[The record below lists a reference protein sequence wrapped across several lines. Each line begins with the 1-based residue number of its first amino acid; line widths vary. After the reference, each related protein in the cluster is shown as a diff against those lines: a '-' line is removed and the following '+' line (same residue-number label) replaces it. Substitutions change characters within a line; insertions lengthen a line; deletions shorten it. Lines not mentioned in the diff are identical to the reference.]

1 MNKQRLLFTVA
12 TILASCSLLQ
22 AQDLFSVRLSQPA
35 HAKIS
40 VTPQLP
46 EDGKVPA
53 GTVLDIKVE
62 DIEEGWAFDS
72 GYYLSMSGGMFYP
85 TYKEV
90 MTPQF
95 QVTVNSDIMD
105 LGASVVESWYMD
117 GYKVIQDVEYA
128 KPGVKS
134 LKYDMYIPNG
144 AKNLPC
150 IVIIHGGGWSSNT
163 EDIMR
168 GLARELVKGGK
179 YAVASIDYRWLRNG
193 DGDTVPNT
201 MNMLIED
208 CFGAILHIQEHA
220 AKYGINPN
228 RIAVTGDSAGG
239 HLSASMATLI
249 ERIGSH
255 GFGKTPGVYEYCPTY
270 MPKGMTT
277 AQAKAKLLASI
288 KAAAPSYGVFDAENL
303 KRFAEGL
310 PEDAAD
316 AIAPDSNIPAVSA
329 RAIPQ
334 YFVLGTQDRTVKRE
348 PIEKYVAD
356 LQAKG
361 QRAELV
367 IIEGASHAFFDWKPD
382 QNTKNTFAK
391 FGVPYAADMMR
402 FFDSVFYKGN
412 SKKAFLYPFQN
423 PTLSEEARLDNAVSL
438 MTVDEKITTVVGGG
452 VPRLGIAN
460 PGSTEAIHG
469 IVRGGDAEL
478 PNIGNAGQFQGN
490 GGGQNAQRRM
500 VPRMRNSTAFPQ
512 AYGIGETWDREMAHI
527 VGDVMSYEARYYSE
541 MNNNNCLILWAPN
554 ADLAR
559 DPRWGRTEESF
570 GEDAFLVGEMV
581 ASEVKGIQ
589 GSDPNHWRG
598 AALMKHFLANSNED
612 NRYSTDSRFD
622 EDLFRDYYSY
632 GFWKGAKAGAKSLMT
647 AYNRY
652 NGVPCEANSF
662 INEILRKEWGMTGSI
677 VNDAGALPFMSAA
690 HHYTKDV
697 NESIKLSLE
706 AGLSRFIDSNFAQ
719 VKAAYQGGYLSD
731 AVLNAAT
738 KANLRTMLRLGLMD
752 AKSPYNN
759 MLFDQAPWETQEF
772 KDKARLV
779 SQKSVVLLKNQDNIL
794 PIDTKKVKKIAVFG
808 NRAEEVLKDWYGAL
822 PAYRVSPLQ
831 GIMDAV
837 KDSDVEVKF
846 QRWDSDGSAQ
856 KLAEWADVCIVCVG
870 NHPATSPDWGK
881 QSIQAPWANG
891 TVAGDGREAL
901 DRRSLQLETEDLIK
915 VVWQAN
921 HNTVVSL
928 ISSFPFAINWT
939 NEHVPG
945 IVHMT
950 QCSQELGNALADV
963 LFGKY
968 NPAGRTTQTWVKDI
982 LDLPNMLDYNIKNG
996 RTYMYFQGE
1005 PLYPFGYGLSY
1016 TQFSYSDLKVERS
1029 GKNFVF
1035 SFDLKNSGAMD
1046 GEEVVQLYAK
1056 LSGDD
1061 AAKRLR
1067 GFERIALKAGETK
1080 QVQIVVPEDDLKLW
1094 DMTSHSFQLNKGQ
1107 AQFMIGASSA
1117 DIRLQQIFDI
1127 R

>member
-1 MNKQRLLFTVA
+1 MNKQRFISIVA
-12 TILASCSLLQ
+12 TILASGGLLQ
-22 AQDLFSVRLSQPA
+22 AQDLFSVRLTQPQ

-40 VTPQLP
+40 VTPQIP
-46 EDGKVPA
+46 EDGKLPA
-53 GTVLDIKVE
+53 GTVLNVKVE
-62 DIEEGWAFDS
+62 DIQDGWTFDS

-90 MTPQF
+90 MTPEF
-95 QVTVNSDIMD
+95 SVTVDGNIMD
-105 LGASVVESWYMD
+105 LGASIIESWYKE
-117 GYKVIQDVEYA
+117 GYREIQDVVYA
-128 KPGVKS
+128 KPGAKA
-134 LKYDMYIPNG
+134 LKYDMFIPNG

-168 GLARELVKGGK
+168 GLARELVKGGR
-179 YAVASIDYRWLRNG
+179 YAVASIDYRWLRTG

-208 CFGAILHIQEHA
+208 CYGAILHIQEHA
-220 AKYGINPN
+220 AQYGINPGK
-228 RIAVTGDSAGG
+228 IAVTGDSAGG
-239 HLSASMATLI
+239 HLSASVANLI
-249 ERIGSH
+249 ERIGDH
-255 GFGKTPGVYEYCPTY
+255 GFGKTAGVYEYLPTY
-270 MPKGMTT
+270 MPKGMTP
-277 AQAKAKLLASI
+277 AKAKAKLLASI
-288 KAAAPSYGVFDAENL
+288 KAAAPSYGVFDADNL
-303 KRFAEGL
+303 VRFAEGL
-310 PEDAAD
+310 PEDAAK
-316 AIAPDSNIPAVSA
+316 AIAPDSNIPPVAV

-334 YFVLGTQDRTVKRE
+334 YFVLGTLDRTVKRE
-348 PIEKYVAD
+348 PIEKYVQHLKA
-356 LQAKG
+356 AG
-361 QRAELV
+361 QTAELV
-367 IIEGASHAFFDWKPD
+367 LVEGASHAFFDWKPD
-382 QNTKNTFAK
+382 QGTKATFAK
-391 FGVPYAADMMR
+391 FGVPYAAGMR
-402 FFDSVFYKGN
+402 SFFDQVFYKGN
-412 SKKAFLYPFQN
+412 KKLAYLYPFQN
-423 PTLSEEARLDNAVSL
+423 PALSEDARLNNAVSL
-438 MTVDEKITTVVGGG
+438 MTVDEKINTVVGNG

-478 PNIGNAGQFQGN
+478 PNIGNAGQFQN
-490 GGGQNAQRRM
+490 GGAGRAAMQRPRM
-500 VPRMRNSTAFPQ
+500 VNSTAFPQ
-512 AYGIGETWDREMAHI
+512 AYGVGETWDREMAHI
-527 VGDVMSYEARYYSE
+527 MGDVMSYEARYYSQRADR
-541 MNNNNCLILWAPN
+541 NALILWAPN

-570 GEDAFLVGEMV
+570 GEDPYLVGEMV

-589 GSDPNHWRG
+589 GTDPFYWRG

-612 NRYSTDSRFD
+612 SRYATDSRFD

-662 INEILRKEWGMTGSI
+662 ITDILRNEWDMFGTI
-677 VNDAGALPFMSAA
+677 VNDAGALPFMTSA
-690 HHYTKDV
+690 HHYTKDI
-697 NESIKLSLE
+697 NEAIKLSLE

-719 VKAAYQGGYLSD
+719 VKAAYEAGYISNE
-731 AVLNAAT
+731 VLDRAT

-752 AKSPYNN
+752 TVNPYAN
-759 MLFDQAPWETQEF
+759 MTFGDTAPWESQEY
-772 KDKARLV
+772 KDKAKLV
-779 SQKSVVLLKNQDNIL
+779 SQKSIVLLKNEGKLL
-794 PIDTKKVKKIAVFG
+794 PINKDKVKKIAVFG
-808 NRAEEVLKDWYGAL
+808 NRAESVLKDWYGAL
-822 PAYRVSPLQ
+822 PSYRVSPLE
-831 GIMDAV
+831 GIKAEV
-837 KDSDVEVKF
+837 EGTDVEVKF

-870 NHPATSPDWGK
+870 NHPATSPDWDRS
-881 QSIQAPWANG
+881 SIQSPWAYG

-921 HNTVVSL
+921 HNTVVTL

-939 NEHVPG
+939 NEHVPA

-950 QCSQELGNALADV
+950 QCSQELGSALADV

-996 RTYMYFQGE
+996 RTYMYFKGE

-1016 TQFSYSDLKVERS
+1016 TTFGYSNLDVERS
-1029 GKNFVF
+1029 GKNFVV
-1035 SFDLKNSGAMD
+1035 SFDLKNTGSVD
-1046 GEEVVQLYAK
+1046 GEEVAQLYVK
-1056 LSGDD
+1056 LNGDD

-1080 QVQIVVPEDDLKLW
+1080 HVSIVVPEEDVKLW
-1094 DMTSHSFQLNKGQ
+1094 NKEAHKFDLNKGA

-1117 DIRLQQIFDI
+1117 DIRLNKTVDI
-1127 R
+1127 K